1 MSVGKFL
8 KNAGWAAIAAA
19 FVASVVPAEAHAQSR
34 SRAERMQQH
43 REGGPRADAGQRS
56 RMEARGQRVRAA
68 SERRTQRADT
78 SRQRPP
84 QTQQVRQADRRAT
97 PPPRPVVNTTQNR
110 PVERNRTYA
119 DRDRNGSY
127 VAQNNNRRGN
137 DRNGTW
143 RGNRQ
148 ANDRNAGWRN
158 DRRDNDRNRNW
169 RNDRRDNDR
178 NRNWRNDRRD
188 NDRWR
193 GDHRRWDRN
202 WRNDRRYD
210 WHRYRNS
217 NRVVF
222 RIGTYHAPYR
232 NYAYRRLGIGAF
244 LNSLFYSSSYWI
256 NDPWQ
261 YRLPAV
267 YGPYR
272 WVRYYNDVLLVDI
285 YTGEVV
291 DVIHDFFW

>member
-158 DRRDNDRNRNW
+158 DRRDSASDATCRGIGHPTGATARWPNFNG
-169 RNDRRDNDR
+169 DNDR
-178 NRNWRNDRRD
+178 TPNVRHDRGQ

-193 GDHRRWDRN
+193 VDVGLWDLN
-202 WRNDRRYD
+202 WRNRRRYD

-222 RIGTYHAPYR
+222 RIGAYYAPYR
-232 NYAYRRLGIGAF
+232 NYAYRRLGIGAL

-267 YGPYR
+267 YGS
-272 WVRYYNDVLLVDI
+272 
-285 YTGEVV
+285 
-291 DVIHDFFW
+291 